1 MATHF
6 FRFFFYFLSEIVLL
20 TLTTKA
26 PNDDQNIEKTIFFN
40 RNKSNQCEICSA
52 TPILN
57 SFFQNRIIT
66 LKSNFP
72 KAKSYTCVC
81 SVQFC
86 FFLFGMYW
94 VNWCRATLRLYTGKI
109 VAVDCKRVK
118 NEEDR
123 KVTTSHTDTHV
134 TRKINQFNCNF
145 AMPSL
150 VIYIFCSQN
159 GFSRW

>member
-1 MATHF
+1 MQTNELNRNGNTI

-86 FFLFGMYW
+86 FFFIWYVLGELMSCNITFIHRK
-94 VNWCRATLRLYTGKI
+94 NCRCRLQKSKEWRG
-109 VAVDCKRVK
+109 
-118 NEEDR
+118 
-123 KVTTSHTDTHV
+123 
-134 TRKINQFNCNF
+134 
-145 AMPSL
+145 
-150 VIYIFCSQN
+150 
-159 GFSRW
+159 